1 MTKIEFLLELD
12 DRLKGLYED
21 DREASC
27 QFYGEMIDDRIEDG
41 MSEEEAVADL
51 GSIDDIVKH
60 IIAEIPISRI
70 IKTKMKATKRLGA
83 IAIVA
88 LIFGGLILLPIGI
101 SLLAAFL
108 AVYVT
113 MWSLVISL
121 YSVAISFSACGIAS
135 VFMLIL
141 SITRGQIAGGL
152 FVLGAGALLLGLSI
166 PLYSICKGFAKAM
179 WSFSR
184 YVLRKIKAAIK
195 TSLLKG
201 GKAQ

>member
-70 IKTKMKATKRLGA
+70 IKTKMKATKR
-83 IAIVA
+83 
-88 LIFGGLILLPIGI
+88 
-101 SLLAAFL
+101 
-108 AVYVT
+108 
-113 MWSLVISL
+113 
-121 YSVAISFSACGIAS
+121 
-135 VFMLIL
+135 
-141 SITRGQIAGGL
+141 
-152 FVLGAGALLLGLSI
+152 
-166 PLYSICKGFAKAM
+166 
-179 WSFSR
+179 
-184 YVLRKIKAAIK
+184 
-195 TSLLKG
+195 
-201 GKAQ
+201 

>member
-70 IKTKMKATKRLGA
+70 IKTKMKATKRLGVV
-83 IAIVA
+83 AIVA

-101 SLLAAFL
+101 SLLAVFL

-166 PLYSICKGFAKAM
+166 PLYSICKGFAKVM

-184 YVLRKIKAAIK
+184 YVIRKIKAIIK

-201 GKAQ
+201 GKA

>member
-51 GSIDDIVKH
+51 GSIDDIVKQ

-70 IKTKMKATKRLGA
+70 IKTKMKATKRLGVA
-83 IAIVA
+83 AIVA

-179 WSFSR
+179 WSLSR
-184 YVLRKIKAAIK
+184 YVLRKIKAIIK

-201 GKAQ
+201 GKA